1 MDNAWYE
8 LDCIWYLLNMLWVA
22 GLQVTGCGRWMR
34 ACGRVVSMSRL
45 LLVSGHGFSVWFTG
59 GCRILNLSTLLLTS
73 SALMGVC
80 THRLCFELT
89 GVCTHGFYFVLTGVC
104 TRSTCKNMSLY
115 IIYVSHFC
123 LCNNS
128 FTSLYINCCFIST
141 ITTLALILHSCIDS
155 SQLSPPFH
163 SLLNH
168 HHTFIHFST
177 ITTCIDSPHLRCS
190 LHSTERN

>member
-1 MDNAWYE
+1 
-8 LDCIWYLLNMLWVA
+8 
-22 GLQVTGCGRWMR
+22 
-34 ACGRVVSMSRL
+34 
-45 LLVSGHGFSVWFTG
+45 
-59 GCRILNLSTLLLTS
+59 
-73 SALMGVC
+73 MGVC

-168 HHTFIHFST
+168 HHDFSQPSPRFLATITTILLNYHHTFIHSST

-190 LHSTERN
+190 LHSTKRN